1 MLQNQTP
8 QPQYSM
14 QQKNLSCPQPCLNF
28 QYVLPRTELLLLLA
42 NGKFSFSADVK
53 DSQQKFDL
61 LKALFWSVSNQKVH
75 TVDINTWRDA
85 LVEGKH

>member
-1 MLQNQTP
+1 MAIGIVTMLQNQTP

-28 QYVLPRTELLLLLA
+28 QFVLLRTELLLLLA

-61 LKALFWSVSNQKVH
+61 LKLYFGQSAIRRYTL
-75 TVDINTWRDA
+75 
-85 LVEGKH
+85 